1 MILSMARLLR
11 RYLTTWQTITKML
24 TTMRMMAH
32 VYTYHSERAVSL
44 CVADEFEPIEATEG
58 AMHLLNRVRAAELEL
73 RRSDAEL

>member
-1 MILSMARLLR
+1 MLR
-11 RYLTTWQTITKML
+11 KRGAGPAGRAAICCCGRWQL
-24 TTMRMMAH
+24 VVYSDY

>member
-1 MILSMARLLR
+1 MIHA
-11 RYLTTWQTITKML
+11 
-24 TTMRMMAH
+24 
-32 VYTYHSERAVSL
+32 YTYHSERAVSL

>member
-1 MILSMARLLR
+1 MLRKKGAGPAGRAARCCCGQ
-11 RYLTTWQTITKML
+11 WQLVGYIVI
-24 TTMRMMAH
+24 H

-73 RRSDAEL
+73 RRSDAER